1 MTNGPLVG
9 AIEKTTEFVRAN
21 EQLIATNLGGFLADV
36 INNFELIV
44 TRIKQIAIGLA
55 VFYALNLV
63 LQTFIGIMTAVNLV
77 MALNPIGLIVLG
89 VMALIAA
96 FVGLVVY
103 IDEISESFENMHP
116 VIKFLLTP
124 LHMMIKAI
132 KYIKDNIGVISTAYD
147 KVSGFFGGDEAD
159 QVDGRT
165 GATMV
170 TPQERIARSIEE
182 TRTTSSAEVTIK
194 DESGRAAVTGGRLG
208 DGINMIQSGGF

>member
-1 MTNGPLVG
+1 
-9 AIEKTTEFVRAN
+9 
-21 EQLIATNLGGFLADV
+21 
-36 INNFELIV
+36 
-44 TRIKQIAIGLA
+44 
-55 VFYALNLV
+55 
-63 LQTFIGIMTAVNLV
+63 

-89 VMALIAA
+89 VVALIAA

-116 VIKFLLTP
+116 VIEFLLTP

-132 KYIKDNIGVISTAYD
+132 KYIKDNIGVISGAYD
-147 KVSGFFGGDEAD
+147 KVAGIFGSDDTAD

-165 GATMV
+165 GAAMI

-194 DESGRAAVTGGRLG
+194 DETGRAEVIHGRLR
-208 DGINMIQSGGF
+208 DGINMVQSGGF